1 VLLYIPRGGE
11 SNFLDNDEE
20 LVDNEMYGASIP
32 NYYYA
37 IVPEEAHQTKDSDST
52 PMKRN
57 VCYAATIVGDER
69 YSYVS
74 WSTHHGKNTEYNNVV
89 HDSPIANDDV

>member
-1 VLLYIPRGGE
+1 
-11 SNFLDNDEE
+11 
-20 LVDNEMYGASIP
+20 MYGASIP
-32 NYYYA
+32 NYYYT

-57 VCYAATIVGDER
+57 VCYAATIIGDER

-74 WSTHHGKNTEYNNVV
+74 WSSHHGNKNTQYNNVV
-89 HDSPIANDDV
+89 DVHDSPNDDV